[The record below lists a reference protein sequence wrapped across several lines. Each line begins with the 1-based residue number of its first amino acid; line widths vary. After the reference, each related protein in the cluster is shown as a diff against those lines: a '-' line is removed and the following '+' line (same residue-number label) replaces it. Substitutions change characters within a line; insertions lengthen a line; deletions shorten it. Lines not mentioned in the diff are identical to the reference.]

1 VSKPLAEQRAS
12 RHAAG
17 LTGRNDELAVLEAVL
32 AFAEGCGYERGH
44 SHQVTRLALL
54 LFDALEPL
62 HKMGSPERF
71 LLHCGGLLHDIGWA
85 YGKAGHHKSALRM
98 ILQDQSLPFTDR
110 QRLLVALIARYH
122 RKAMPREGHEHFAR
136 LDGEEQRWVRALAG
150 ILRVAD
156 GFDRTHT
163 NAVRQVR
170 CEVSAERI
178 VMHCE
183 ADGAADAEM
192 WAASEKADLLESV
205 FRRQIIIQ
213 PVAARR

>member
-1 VSKPLAEQRAS
+1 VGKPLPEQRAR

-17 LTGRNDELAVLEAVL
+17 PTGPNDERAVLEAVL
-32 AFAEGCGYERGH
+32 PFAEDCGYERGH

-54 LFDALEPL
+54 LFDALASL
-62 HKMGSPERF
+62 HKMGPRQRF

-98 ILQDQSLPFTDR
+98 ILQDQSLPLTDR

-122 RKAMPREGHEHFAR
+122 RKAVPREGHEGFAR
-136 LDGEEQRWVRALAG
+136 LDEEDRQRVRALGG

-156 GFDRTHT
+156 GLDRTHT
-163 NAVRQVR
+163 NIVRDLR
-170 CEVSAERI
+170 CEVSAGRI
-178 VMHCE
+178 VIRCE
-183 ADGAADAEM
+183 VDGSADAEM

-205 FRRQIIIQ
+205 FSRKIIFE